1 MSRIRSIKPE
11 FFTSEDIFNL
21 SPLARLLFIGLWTQA
36 DREGRFLWR
45 PATLK
50 TRILPADNC
59 KIEKLLEELGDRG
72 LIGKYDVDGQ
82 AVGLV
87 MKFHDHQH
95 VNLRE
100 PNSKIPPP
108 TPGTCMHVQKH
119 SGTCTGTCG
128 REGKGGEG
136 IGEGKGV
143 AESDSAKPEPSPVT
157 VFDFPLQNG
166 VEWGCPE
173 PLFAELK
180 SAFPHLDTMG
190 EFRKARSWLVA
201 NPQRGKTANGM
212 PKFLQLWLDRA
223 QNDSRG
229 KTSGRGGTVSQMR
242 PANISPGTIES
253 RKGTARTWPMSAVV
267 EKPESD
273 F

>member
-59 KIEKLLEELGDRG
+59 KIEKLLEELGERG

-82 AVGLV
+82 PVGIV

-119 SGTCTGTCG
+119 SGTCAGTCG
-128 REGKGGEG
+128 REGVGEG
-136 IGEGKGV
+136 GGKGV
-143 AESDSAKPEPSPVT
+143 GRGGTEKDSVPASPET
-157 VFDFPLQNG
+157 VFDFPLQDG
-166 VEWGCPE
+166 TVWGCPASLLE
-173 PLFAELK
+173 ELK
-180 SAFPHLDTMG
+180 TAFPHQDI
-190 EFRKARSWLVA
+190 VA
-201 NPQRGKTANGM
+201 NFRRMKAWLITNPTKAKTAVGM
-212 PKFLQLWLDRA
+212 PKFINWWLSEE
-223 QNDSRG
+223 QNKGRNS
-229 KTSGRGGTVSQMR
+229 SPGRGGNVTQMR
-242 PANISPGTIES
+242 PANVTSGTIES
-253 RKGTARTWPMSAVV
+253 RKGTALTWPMSAT
-267 EKPESD
+267 ENPESD